1 MCRQGRPTIIV
12 PFLGLLSLEG
22 EIYTHLLL
30 CVPANYVEEPTALRF
45 KEGAVMTA
53 RPVAL
58 DQFRCQNT
66 CPCIQAMLLSF
77 VRNAKAKKSEQQ
89 ADLDRQSPL
98 ASRPQVQCL
107 PFSANLST
115 IVLSSQ
121 DLLQEVSCSVT
132 PTPLERGKNR
142 SEVYK
147 LSVTP
152 GSHPG
157 SLSLAEPQHS
167 EPPTCKIAPSRCQ

>member
-1 MCRQGRPTIIV
+1 MCRQGRQYLYRPIFGFALTRK
-12 PFLGLLSLEG
+12 GK
-22 EIYTHLLL
+22 IYTHLLL

-77 VRNAKAKKSEQQ
+77 VLNSKAKKSEQQQ
-89 ADLDRQSPL
+89 ADLDRQSPKVTL
-98 ASRPQVQCL
+98 GFQTSSPM
-107 PFSANLST
+107 PANLST

-142 SEVYK
+142 SEE
-147 LSVTP
+147 SI
-152 GSHPG
+152 
-157 SLSLAEPQHS
+157 QN
-167 EPPTCKIAPSRCQ
+167 